1 MRVVKYT
8 REERLEIGRKIYES
22 EMNKNQAA
30 EAYAISPYTAREY
43 MRQYRDLNKLPSKM
57 QGRRKKHDRR
67 QRAKLDTLMTKED
80 CRGMTKPQLIQALLD
95 SREES
100 EVLRKKLRERK
111 VKFVP
116 IWRN

>member
-1 MRVVKYT
+1 MRSLKYT
-8 REERLEIGRKIYES
+8 KEERLEIGRRIYDG
-22 EMNKNQAA
+22 EMNKNRAA
-30 EAYAISPYTAREY
+30 EAYGISPYTAREY
-43 MRQYRDLNKLPSKM
+43 MRQYRDFNKLPSKV
-57 QGRRKKHDRR
+57 QGHRKKPDRH
-67 QRAKLDTLMTKED
+67 QRAKLDSLRTKED

-95 SREES
+95 SREEI